1 MVALVNPAE
10 IRLEVN
16 GHDDARLT
24 AQAVESIAHGI
35 HRLPFAMRAAIT
47 DQGIAQ
53 AAGIIVRRA
62 RTPNLRFTDRTG
74 RLRKSIRVQKIYGA
88 YNGVPRLYTNV
99 IAGGT
104 RGSHQAF
111 IIEEGTENRFAG
123 AGRRTRARSNRRTSI
138 LKRVLDA
145 ERLLA
150 AQRSGGLKR
159 RGSVV
164 ATKFLANAVDD
175 SETEVLQS
183 VVSYGRAR
191 LDEMTAVARKG
202 TGLRK

>member
-1 MVALVNPAE
+1 MPAE

-16 GHDDARLT
+16 GHRDAALT
-24 AQAVESIAHGI
+24 ARAIEGIAHAI
-35 HRLPFAMRAAIT
+35 HRLPFATRAAIV
-47 DQGIAQ
+47 DPAIAQ

-62 RTPNLRFTDRTG
+62 RTPNLRFIDRTG
-74 RLRKSIRVQKIYGA
+74 RLRKSIRVRKIRGA

-99 IAGGT
+99 IAGGQ

-138 LKRVLDA
+138 IRRALDA
-145 ERLLA
+145 ERLLRA
-150 AQRSGGLKR
+150 RESGGLR
-159 RGSVV
+159 ARGNVG
-164 ATKFLANAVDD
+164 ARKFLATAVDE
-175 SETEVLQS
+175 SENEVLQS
-183 VVSYGRAR
+183 VVSYGRAK